1 MKNKVRHISFIM
13 DGNNRWSKK
22 KNLSFNITYKK
33 GVEKLI
39 KLSNHCFFNHRITN
53 VSAFALSSHNL
64 SRSKI
69 LLNSIFKI
77 LEEFLNEFLINNHK
91 YKFNIIFIGNFAI
104 FNKNIRYGINKINKS
119 KIHKNNLI
127 IALNYSGTEDIKNA
141 SKLFNQNKNSK
152 LKFHN
157 FLSTSAF
164 SNPDIIIRTGGFQR
178 LSDFFL
184 FQSSF
189 TELFFSK
196 SLWPDFSTKSLDSI
210 LKNFLNTER
219 KFGK

>member
-22 KNLSFNITYKK
+22 KNLSLNITYKK
-33 GVEKLI
+33 GVKKLI
-39 KLSNHCFFNHRITN
+39 DLSNHCFFNHGIN
-53 VSAFALSSHNL
+53 YISAFALSSHNL

-77 LEEFLNEFLINNHK
+77 LEEFINEFLINNHK
-91 YKFNIIFIGNFAI
+91 YNFNIIFIGNFTI
-104 FNKNIRYGINKINKS
+104 FNKNIRYGINKINNS

-127 IALNYSGTEDIKNA
+127 IALNYSGTEDIENA

-157 FLSTSAF
+157 FLRTSAF
-164 SNPDIIIRTGGFQR
+164 PNPDIIIRTGGFQR

-196 SLWPDFSTKSLDSI
+196 SLWPDFSIKSIDSI
-210 LKNFLNTER
+210 LKNFLNIKR

>member
-22 KNLSFNITYKK
+22 KNLSLNITYKK
-33 GVEKLI
+33 GVKKLI
-39 KLSNHCFFNHRITN
+39 DLSNYCFLNHGITYI
-53 VSAFALSSHNL
+53 SAFALSSHNL
-64 SRSKI
+64 SRSKV
-69 LLNSIFKI
+69 LLNAIFKI
-77 LEEFLNEFLINNHK
+77 LEEFINEFLINNHK

-104 FNKNIRYGINKINKS
+104 FNKNIRYGINKINNS

-127 IALNYSGTEDIKNA
+127 IALNYSGSEDIENA

-157 FLSTSAF
+157 FLLTSAF
-164 SNPDIIIRTGGFQR
+164 PNPDIIIRTGGFQR

-196 SLWPDFSTKSLDSI
+196 SLWPNFSIKSLDSI
-210 LKNFLNTER
+210 LKNFLNIKR

>member
-22 KNLSFNITYKK
+22 KNLSLNITYKK
-33 GVEKLI
+33 GVKKLI
-39 KLSNHCFFNHRITN
+39 DLSNYCFLNHGITYI
-53 VSAFALSSHNL
+53 SAFALSSHNL

-77 LEEFLNEFLINNHK
+77 LEEFINEFLINNHK
-91 YKFNIIFIGNFAI
+91 YNFNIIFIGNFTI
-104 FNKNIRYGINKINKS
+104 FNKNIRYGINKINNS

-127 IALNYSGTEDIKNA
+127 IALNYSGTEDIENA

-157 FLSTSAF
+157 FLRTSAF
-164 SNPDIIIRTGGFQR
+164 PNPDIIIRTGGFQR

-196 SLWPDFSTKSLDSI
+196 SLWPDFSIKQIDSI
-210 LKNFLNTER
+210 LKNFLNIKR